1 MKKVDIN
8 SDLGE
13 SFGSYTLGM
22 DAEVLQYVSSA
33 NIACG
38 FHAGDPLVMR
48 RTVEKAA
55 QLGVVVGAP
64 KFSGPGGIWPTV
76 HGVLLRGDQGI
87 CPVPVGSIAGGGSSV
102 RNESTACQEPWIAV
116 QSGCT

>member
-38 FHAGDPLVMR
+38 FHTGDLLVMR

-55 QLGVVVGAP
+55 QLGVVVGAH
-64 KFSGPGGIWPTV
+64 PGFPDLMGFGRRYMACSYEEIRAYVQYQLGALQAVAAACGTRV
-76 HGVLLRGDQGI
+76 RHVKSHG
-87 CPVPVGSIAGGGSSV
+87 AM
-102 RNESTACQEPWIAV
+102 
-116 QSGCT
+116 